1 MRHAV
6 PALPGRIG
14 AIGARMH
21 SVPEPAPNASDPPS
35 ADELATLLT
44 ACARG
49 DEARFAQL
57 YDATAPRLFGLIR
70 KIVRDPM
77 QSEEVTQEVY
87 LQIWRQS
94 TRFDPAAGSPL
105 AWMMTIAHRRAV
117 DRVRSAQAETARET
131 AYGERQQSVPY
142 DTTADSAHRELDAER
157 VRKAMSGLTPA
168 QRSAIDLAY
177 FGGYT
182 HREVAALLD
191 LPMGT
196 AKTRIRDG
204 LIRLRD
210 TMGVE
215 K

>member
-1 MRHAV
+1 MR
-6 PALPGRIG
+6 
-14 AIGARMH
+14 
-21 SVPEPAPNASDPPS
+21 SVPNPTPDAGDSSPG
-35 ADELATLLT
+35 DELATLLA

-49 DEARFAQL
+49 DEAKFAQL
-57 YDATAPRLFGLIR
+57 YDATAPRIFGLVR
-70 KIVRDPM
+70 RIVRDPM
-77 QSEEVTQEVY
+77 QSEEVSQEVY
-87 LQIWRQS
+87 LQIWRQA
-94 TRFDPAAGSPL
+94 TRFDPSSGSAL

-117 DRVRSAQAETARET
+117 DRVRSAQAETERET
-131 AYGERQQSVPY
+131 AYGERHQNVPF
-142 DTTADSAHRELDAER
+142 DTTSDGAHRQLDAER
-157 VRKAMSGLTPA
+157 VRKAMETLTPA

-215 K
+215 R

>member
-1 MRHAV
+1 MHAV
-6 PALPGRIG
+6 PDE
-14 AIGARMH
+14 
-21 SVPEPAPNASDPPS
+21 SPEPGTRPPG
-35 ADELATLLT
+35 DGLAALLT

-49 DEARFAQL
+49 DEAQFARL
-57 YDATAPRLFGLIR
+57 YDATAPRIFGLVR
-70 KIVRDPM
+70 KIVRDPT

-87 LQIWRQS
+87 LQIWRQC
-94 TRFDPAAGSPL
+94 TRFEPATGSAL

-117 DRVRSAQAETARET
+117 DRVRSAQAQTGRDA
-131 AYGERQQSVPY
+131 AYDARQQAIPY
-142 DTTADSAHRELDAER
+142 DTTFESAHRALDAER
-157 VRKAMSGLTPA
+157 VRKALETLTPM

-191 LPMGT
+191 VPVGT

-210 TMGVE
+210 SMGVE
-215 K
+215 L

>member
-1 MRHAV
+1 MHAV
-6 PALPGRIG
+6 PDEPPDPRERGGSDALG
-14 AIGARMH
+14 AI
-21 SVPEPAPNASDPPS
+21 
-35 ADELATLLT
+35 LT

-49 DEARFAQL
+49 DEAQFAKL

-70 KIVRDPM
+70 KIVRDPA
-77 QSEEVTQEVY
+77 QSEEVVQEVY
-87 LQIWRQS
+87 LQIWRQC
-94 TRFDPAAGSPL
+94 TRFDPSAGSAL

-117 DRVRSAQAETARET
+117 DRVRSAQAQTDRET
-131 AYGERQQSVPY
+131 TYDARQQAVPY
-142 DTTADSAHRELDAER
+142 DTTAEDAHRELDAER
-157 VRKAMSGLTPA
+157 VRRALRSLTPA

-215 K
+215 Q

>member
-1 MRHAV
+1 MRAV
-6 PALPGRIG
+6 PDSP
-14 AIGARMH
+14 
-21 SVPEPAPNASDPPS
+21 PDPAHESS
-35 ADELATLLT
+35 ADPLATLLA

-49 DEARFAQL
+49 EESQFARL
-57 YDATAPRLFGLIR
+57 YDATAPRVYGLVR
-70 KIVRDPM
+70 KIVRDPA
-77 QSEEVTQEVY
+77 QSEEVTQEVF
-87 LQIWRQS
+87 LQIWRQAA
-94 TRFDPAAGSPL
+94 RFDPRAGSAL
-105 AWMMTIAHRRAV
+105 AWLMTIAHRRAV
-117 DRVRSAQAETARET
+117 DRVRSAQAQTNLETTYET
-131 AYGERQQSVPY
+131 GRHAVSY
-142 DTTADSAHRELDAER
+142 DTTAEDAHRSLDAER
-157 VRKAMSGLTPA
+157 VRKALGALTPP

-215 K
+215 Q

>member
-1 MRHAV
+1 MR
-6 PALPGRIG
+6 
-14 AIGARMH
+14 
-21 SVPEPAPNASDPPS
+21 SVPDPGPDADDPPPG
-35 ADELATLLT
+35 DELVTLLA

-49 DEARFAQL
+49 DEAKFAQL
-57 YDATAPRLFGLIR
+57 YDATAPRIFGLIR
-70 KIVRDPM
+70 KVVRDPM

-87 LQIWRQS
+87 LQIWRQA
-94 TRFDPAAGSPL
+94 TRFDPTSGSAL

-117 DRVRSAQAETARET
+117 DRVRSAQAETERET

-142 DTTADSAHRELDAER
+142 DTTTDSAHRELDAER
-157 VRKAMSGLTPA
+157 VRRAMRSLTPA

-196 AKTRIRDG
+196 AKTRIHDG

-215 K
+215 R

>member
-1 MRHAV
+1 MRAV
-6 PALPGRIG
+6 PDRQPELPG
-14 AIGARMH
+14 
-21 SVPEPAPNASDPPS
+21 EQPAEQLDA
-35 ADELATLLT
+35 LLV

-49 DEARFAQL
+49 EESQFGRL
-57 YDATAPRLFGLIR
+57 YDATAARVFGLVR
-70 KIVRDPM
+70 KIVRDPA

-87 LQIWRQS
+87 LQIWRQA
-94 TRFDPAAGSPL
+94 TRFDPRAGSAL

-117 DRVRSAQAETARET
+117 DRVRSAQAEADRDAAYET
-131 AYGERQQSVPY
+131 GRQATPY
-142 DTTADSAHRELDAER
+142 DATAENAHRRLDAER
-157 VRKAMSGLTPA
+157 VRRALDALTPA
-168 QRSAIDLAY
+168 QRSAIGLAY

-210 TMGVE
+210 TMGVDQ
-215 K
+215 

>member
-1 MRHAV
+1 MAVPAALIGADMHAV
-6 PALPGRIG
+6 PDHPPDSPEQPGGDAL
-14 AIGARMH
+14 
-21 SVPEPAPNASDPPS
+21 SDI
-35 ADELATLLT
+35 LA

-49 DEARFAQL
+49 DEAQFARL
-57 YDATAPRLFGLIR
+57 YDATAARVFGLVR
-70 KIVRDPM
+70 KVVRDPT

-87 LQIWRQS
+87 LQIWRQCA
-94 TRFDPAAGSPL
+94 RFDPSSGSAL
-105 AWMMTIAHRRAV
+105 GWMMTIAHRRAV
-117 DRVRSAQAETARET
+117 DRVRSAQAQSDRET
-131 AYGERQQSVPY
+131 AYDARQQTIPY
-142 DTTADSAHRELDAER
+142 DTTAESAHRELDAER
-157 VRKAMSGLTPA
+157 VRKALSHLTPA

-215 K
+215 Q